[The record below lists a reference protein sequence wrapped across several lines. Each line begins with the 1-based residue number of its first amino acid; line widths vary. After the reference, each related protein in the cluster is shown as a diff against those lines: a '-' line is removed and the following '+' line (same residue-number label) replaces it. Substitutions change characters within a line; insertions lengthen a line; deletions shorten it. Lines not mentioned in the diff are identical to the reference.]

1 MTYLLILV
9 AVVVIGLIIGALA
22 GTSSNKQTDERGEK
36 LSAIASNLADF
47 NPSTTIAGVKNF
59 YKFIIDNEHRN
70 VCYVDERESRVI
82 PFEDIINVELI
93 ENGTTLSTKST
104 MRTIGGSLVGG
115 AVAGGAGAIVGGLSG
130 NSKQIQKFTDVQIRM
145 RIRDLNN
152 PVLLIK
158 CFDAKTMTVEG
169 KPVKPDSL
177 AGWSYKEGK
186 EHAQRILDLVSVII
200 DDVDKKRGGTQSVSS
215 EDSTSIAD
223 ELAKLSDL
231 KAKGVLTQE
240 EFDQQKEKLL
250 SKG

>member
-1 MTYLLILV
+1 
-9 AVVVIGLIIGALA
+9 
-22 GTSSNKQTDERGEK
+22 
-36 LSAIASNLADF
+36 
-47 NPSTTIAGVKNF
+47 
-59 YKFIIDNEHRN
+59 
-70 VCYVDERESRVI
+70 
-82 PFEDIINVELI
+82 
-93 ENGTTLSTKST
+93 

-145 RIRDLNN
+145 RIRDLND

-215 EDSTSIAD
+215 EDS
-223 ELAKLSDL
+223 